1 MPCICNN
8 DMKYI
13 RLHTTSPYY
22 NLAVEEY
29 LLKETTD
36 DIFMLWQNSPSVIIG
51 KNQNAY
57 AEADLAYAKEN
68 GINIARRITGGGAV
82 FHDVGNVNYTFIT
95 SKSKAES
102 LDYEYFTRPIID
114 TLASLG
120 LDCALSGRNDI
131 ECDGKKISG
140 NAQFCTSDRI
150 LHHGTLLF
158 DANVDIM
165 SRVLRA
171 DKEKLEYKAVK
182 SHKSRVANI
191 SSLLGENID
200 VVEFIDRIEA
210 FVTEK
215 TGADQ
220 IAPPENEAIN
230 ELYQRNS
237 GDEWILS
244 DKRFLT
250 SYTVSRRKKY
260 PFGIVNINM
269 TLNGDVIEEIMI
281 SGDFFEKFPIEEL
294 EALIAGKSIALIDG
308 IDVSGYISGMSNSE
322 FIDLIKG

>member
-1 MPCICNN
+1 
-8 DMKYI
+8 MKYI

-36 DIFMLWQNSPSVIIG
+36 DVFMLWQNSPSVIIG

-68 GINIARRITGGGAV
+68 RINIARRITGGGAV
-82 FHDVGNVNYTFIT
+82 FHDEGNVNYTFIT
-95 SKSKAES
+95 SKSKAGS
-102 LDYEYFTRPIID
+102 LDYEYFTRPIVD
-114 TLASLG
+114 ALASLG
-120 LDCALSGRNDI
+120 LDCALSGRNDL

-140 NAQFCTSDRI
+140 NAQFSTKDRI

-165 SRVLRA
+165 SRVLKV

-191 SSLLGENID
+191 ASLLKSNIGVTD
-200 VVEFIDRIEA
+200 FIDKIES
-210 FVTEK
+210 FVIEK
-215 TGADQ
+215 IGADRTS
-220 IAPPENEAIN
+220 PPQNEKIDALC
-230 ELYQRNS
+230 ERNL

-244 DKRFLT
+244 GKRFLT

-269 TLNGDVIEEIMI
+269 ILNADVIEEIMI
-281 SGDFFEKFPIEEL
+281 SGDFFEKAPIEEL
-294 EALIAGKSIALIDG
+294 EALLRGKKVSFVDD
-308 IDVSGYISGMSNSE
+308 IDVSEYIANMSSQE
-322 FIDLIKG
+322 FRDLIIG